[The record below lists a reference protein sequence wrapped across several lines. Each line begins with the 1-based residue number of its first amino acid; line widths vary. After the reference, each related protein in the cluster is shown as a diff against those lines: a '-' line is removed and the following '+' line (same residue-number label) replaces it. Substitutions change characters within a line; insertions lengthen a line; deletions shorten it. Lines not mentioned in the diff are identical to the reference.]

1 MMISST
7 GTLVRTPVG
16 EISIVGRNT
25 QGVRLIRLDEGERL
39 TGVERIES
47 LGGSD
52 AGSEPRPKRSAAT
65 KTARRD
71 PGLLIYSAPRAITSG
86 VQRRAIRSG

>member
-1 MMISST
+1 MLISST

-39 TGVERIES
+39 TGIERIETLNVEVDGSSPDS
-47 LGGSD
+47 L
-52 AGSEPRPKRSAAT
+52 
-65 KTARRD
+65 
-71 PGLLIYSAPRAITSG
+71 PGLPAASLEEGATDGPVDPTAS
-86 VQRRAIRSG
+86 